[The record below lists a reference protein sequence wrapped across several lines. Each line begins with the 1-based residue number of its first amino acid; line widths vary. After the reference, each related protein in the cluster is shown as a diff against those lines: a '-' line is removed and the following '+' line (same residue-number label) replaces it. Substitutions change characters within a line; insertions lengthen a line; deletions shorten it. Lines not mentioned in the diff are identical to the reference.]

1 VDGDATEQEP
11 DDDELSE
18 METKETDE
26 EEEVMEEKAYS
37 VQEDGEQF
45 WVVDDEGNLMAGPYA
60 SQEEAD
66 MNRYEL
72 ESQAINYASHRVNGK
87 SMPSLQQSIWDRMK
101 AGEQVSVTDEDLD
114 IIESYFQN
122 NDDPDDSLVGYMAS
136 IPNPDGGGYLAFLK
150 RSYSKDTF
158 MEEDPM
164 MIGDGDKDIS
174 EQVMLYD
181 ANTNKPLRPATPEE
195 IEACQNSPSGMI
207 DVGGALCCVKS
218 FGNYPD
224 GKSKKS
230 VVVGD
235 HVTGY
240 VAGERITGTV
250 VSVNEVFGYAEVM
263 PDGFEGQDDVAT
275 FPIDFD
281 SIEGSDSYPQGV
293 ASYDVKVEDVKAD
306 SIALKLIG
314 LIADGKGKEM
324 SASVRKMLGDRLGLK
339 GFSVGDRVKVN
350 PIEIETGG
358 APEGTAEAVG
368 TVTAVEGDQVTVSWD
383 GMEEATVVSGF
394 LVAA

>member
-1 VDGDATEQEP
+1 MDQLASVEDMPEEASQQLLEMQSASQASHDMFKGYVEKDSSVDGDATEQEP

-218 FGNYPD
+218 FGMD
-224 GKSKKS
+224 A
-230 VVVGD
+230 D
-235 HVTGY
+235 
-240 VAGERITGTV
+240 A
-250 VSVNEVFGYAEVM
+250 
-263 PDGFEGQDDVAT
+263 DD
-275 FPIDFD
+275 
-281 SIEGSDSYPQGV
+281 
-293 ASYDVKVEDVKAD
+293 
-306 SIALKLIG
+306 IALKLIG

-324 SASVRKMLGDRLGLK
+324 TTSVRKMLGDRLK
-339 GFSVGDRVKVN
+339 GSYASGSGETYSYSIEQRDDGYYVVWQTGD
-350 PIEIETGG
+350 
-358 APEGTAEAVG
+358 
-368 TVTAVEGDQVTVSWD
+368 VEGPYVSQEQA
-383 GMEEATVVSGF
+383 EESVNRTNDLYQGN
-394 LVAA
+394 